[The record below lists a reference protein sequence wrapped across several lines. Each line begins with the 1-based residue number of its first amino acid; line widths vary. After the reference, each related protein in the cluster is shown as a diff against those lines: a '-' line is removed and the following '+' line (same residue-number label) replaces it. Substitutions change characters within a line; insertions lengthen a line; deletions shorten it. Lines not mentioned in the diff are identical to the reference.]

1 MENIQTACSSNVSG
15 AKWSNFFIN
24 PKKFFENVKEKPNV
38 WKPFALAT
46 IPIILMYMVIVPNMM
61 DIFTSHFSDLNIGV
75 SSRIKS
81 LMYILICSFSIFQT
95 VMTLFL
101 GAIILHLM
109 CIPMLGKGSIR
120 QTTSLFMFVSI
131 PSSIKAIGIII
142 VSFVMGSDF
151 SEFIKGF
158 LVEKNFYLSLL
169 DPFSIWTTLLII
181 IALNVIHEISWL
193 KASIISII
201 LLVIK
206 ILVS

>member
-1 MENIQTACSSNVSG
+1 MENIQTASSSNVSG
-15 AKWSNFFIN
+15 VKWFDFFIS
-24 PKKFFENVKEKPNV
+24 PKRFFENVKENPNV
-38 WKPFALAT
+38 WKPFVLAT

-61 DIFTSHFSDLNIGV
+61 DMFTSHFSDLNFGV
-75 SSRIKS
+75 SGRIKS
-81 LMYILICSFSIFQT
+81 LMYILVCSFSIFQT
-95 VMTLFL
+95 IMALFL

-131 PSSIKAIGIII
+131 PSAIKAIGIII
-142 VSFVMGSDF
+142 FSFVMGSDF

-158 LVEKNFYLSLL
+158 LVEKNIYLSLF

-206 ILVS
+206 ILLS